1 MFGLGDPGGLMNYW
15 LKWLLIN
22 VAALVLATLIG
33 LLVLSQVYVLKLNVG
48 HNPASPL
55 VLGFIVSV
63 AVAIAAPATRFMPR
77 FIVLSAIF
85 AGEYL
90 LSFAVSNVT
99 LFMANAY
106 WDGDVGAAKPWI
118 YGGAI
123 IPLVTGVTGYLALRR
138 YRLSNVADVFR

>member
-1 MFGLGDPGGLMNYW
+1 MNYW

-33 LLVLSQVYVLKLNVG
+33 LLVLSQVYVLKLNVR

-106 WDGDVGAAKPWI
+106 WDGDVGAEKPWI